1 MHEPEAPRRLEAP
14 TSNGHNGNG
23 NGNGHGSAGTAKK
36 VAAENS
42 PALPAAA
49 EMPKASEIPE
59 KRRRPRL
66 LDRITGL
73 AKS

>member
-1 MHEPEAPRRLEAP
+1 VVREDEAPRRLEAP
-14 TSNGHNGNG
+14 AVNGHSGNG
-23 NGNGHGSAGTAKK
+23 DGSGSAAAAKK
-36 VAAENS
+36 DEAESPVALPVAAQ
-42 PALPAAA
+42 
-49 EMPKASEIPE
+49 MPKASEIPE